1 MVWVNDEQ
9 NSRLINFIPELL
21 SPFALNSYRYAK
33 KRSWKAE
40 TRVSKIALKKWNT
53 NVCLDIATGKTRR
66 LPFQTFHCS
75 GICSTETNDLKSSVP
90 FTFQADFLESFC
102 KW

>member
-21 SPFALNSYRYAK
+21 SPFALNSYRYAN

-40 TRVSKIALKKWNT
+40 TGIKDCFEEMEHK
-53 NVCLDIATGKTRR
+53 CLFGYRD
-66 LPFQTFHCS
+66 P
-75 GICSTETNDLKSSVP
+75 
-90 FTFQADFLESFC
+90 
-102 KW
+102 